1 MSTPLDDLKS
11 QATEAAHKVGEH
23 ISDRAGV
30 LRDTAA
36 GARYDTQV
44 FIESN
49 PWQAVALAVAVGFV
63 LGAAVSRAIK

>member
-11 QATEAAHKVGEH
+11 QATEAANKIGDH
-23 ISDRAGV
+23 INDRAGV

-36 GARYDTQV
+36 GARYDAQV
-44 FIESN
+44 LIETN

-63 LGAAVSRAIK
+63 LGAAVSRATR